1 MKQELSKMT
10 LDQKLGQLIVTGF
23 PAGEVND
30 AFRELVEEYSVGN
43 VILFRYNQFSY
54 PQLKG
59 LCRTLTEWI
68 SDKTG
73 IPPFITSDEEGGIVS
88 RLPED
93 MGKMPSAMGQAA
105 LGDEMR
111 VRRAAFLTGEELRDV
126 GINFNLA
133 PVLDIN
139 SNSANPVIGVRSYG
153 TDSAGVSR
161 FALAALAGYEQAGV
175 ITTGKHFPGHGDTE
189 TDSHLALPVIRK
201 SLEALE
207 EAELIPFRKAIAAGV
222 PAITIAHILFPA
234 LEPGN
239 VPGTMSRNIITGLL
253 REKLGFRGLAISD
266 CMEMNAIKETVGVAK
281 GTVEAVKAG
290 MDLIFIS
297 RTPGEVKAALAALH
311 AAVETGELPM
321 ARVDEAVGRIL
332 ACKKKY
338 LLPFPG
344 LTEQQQSEIRIFAD
358 SFGSDVIRHSC
369 VGGNVPFVLGSRPFF
384 LAPDAV
390 RPSGAANQ
398 QDDVCNFAA
407 SMQQRFGGE
416 YRRILQDPAP
426 EQTEPLCA
434 LARQSTSVVL
444 GTVNGNMHPGQMA
457 LAQRLAACGVPF
469 ALVALRNPFELEQRP
484 AGCFGCALYEYA
496 PARVKQAFALFA
508 KAPGRHS

>member
-1 MKQELSKMT
+1 MKQDLHKMT

-23 PAGEVND
+23 PAGEISGD
-30 AFRELVEEYSVGN
+30 FRELVEEYSVGN

-59 LCRTLTEWI
+59 LCRELTEWI
-68 SDKTG
+68 GAKTG

-93 MGKMPSAMGQAA
+93 MGKMPSAMGQAS
-105 LGDEMR
+105 LGDAAR

-139 SNSANPVIGVRSYG
+139 DNIANPVIGVRSYG
-153 TDSAGVSR
+153 TDSDGVCR
-161 FALAALAGYEQAGV
+161 FALAALAGYQQAGV
-175 ITTGKHFPGHGDTE
+175 VTTGKHFPGHGDTE
-189 TDSHLALPVIRK
+189 TDSHLALPVIR
-201 SLEALE
+201 SSLAQLEAR
-207 EAELIPFRKAIAAGV
+207 ELIPFREAIAAGV

-234 LEPGN
+234 LESGG
-239 VPGTMSRNIITGLL
+239 VPATMSSNIITGLL
-253 REKLGFRGLAISD
+253 REQMGFRGLAISD
-266 CMEMNAIKETVGVAK
+266 CMEMNAIKETVGVAR

-311 AAVETGELPM
+311 AAVESGELPM

-332 ACKKKY
+332 ACKETY
-338 LLPFPG
+338 FRPFPG
-344 LTEQQQSEIRIFAD
+344 LTAQQRSEIRIFAD
-358 SFGSDVIRHSC
+358 SFGSDIIRGSC
-369 VGGNVPFVLGSRPFF
+369 VGGKTPFVLGSRPLFV
-384 LAPDAV
+384 APDAA
-390 RPSGAANQ
+390 RQTEAANRQ
-398 QDDVCNFAA
+398 SEVFNFAA
-407 SMQQRFGGE
+407 AMQQRFGGAS
-416 YRRILQDPAP
+416 RRIPQDPDPA
-426 EQTEPLCA
+426 QAEPLCA
-434 LARQSTSVVL
+434 LAAQSTSVVL
-444 GTVNGNMHPGQMA
+444 GTVNGSVHPGQMA
-457 LAQRLAACGVPF
+457 LAQRLAGCGVPF

-484 AGCFGCALYEYA
+484 ADCFGCALYEYA

-508 KAPGRHS
+508 ETEECL